1 MRRDQDV
8 TSIMTP
14 ASRGGAEVRRDRRPP
29 TISTRGGGAR
39 RIEHSSPALA
49 PRDTI
54 SCKKR
59 HDGFTE
65 GPTVKGAISMLVLS
79 VEKRGSSAGGG
90 VQTFYSLQVSFCP
103 LALAGNFFF
112 FSFKNQNKKLG
123 KRWFSTEEKE
133 KERLIISF
141 TILHQ
146 CFLFDLCLSK
156 GGFRNLERGQ
166 GLKLMGSVPYLNE
179 QTAWGGASACCI
191 PPGLHQHPMA
201 SQLLSGHMF
210 CFKIKLFQLQIIK
223 REKPNPRDRHAALG
237 ALFPFP
243 LPKGK
248 APRNPPLTLLCSP
261 ERPLQRSAGN

>member
-1 MRRDQDV
+1 
-8 TSIMTP
+8 MTP
-14 ASRGGAEVRRDRRPP
+14 ASRGGAEVRDRRP
-29 TISTRGGGAR
+29 RAR
-39 RIEHSSPALA
+39 RTEHSSPALA
-49 PRDTI
+49 PRDAI
-54 SCKKR
+54 SSKKR

-65 GPTVKGAISMLVLS
+65 GPTVKGVMSMLVSS
-79 VEKRGSSAGGG
+79 VEKGEVQLG
-90 VQTFYSLQVSFCP
+90 VGYGLSTLYRSPFSLGTCRKI
-103 LALAGNFFF
+103 FF

-133 KERLIISF
+133 RERLIISF

-156 GGFRNLERGQ
+156 GGFGNLERGQ

-179 QTAWGGASACCI
+179 QTARGGALACCI

-201 SQLLSGHMF
+201 SQLLSAHMF

-223 REKPNPRDRHAALG
+223 REEPNPRDRHVALG

-243 LPKGK
+243 FPKGK
-248 APRNPPLTLLCSP
+248 APRNPTLTSLCSP

>member
-1 MRRDQDV
+1 M
-8 TSIMTP
+8 
-14 ASRGGAEVRRDRRPP
+14 GADF
-29 TISTRGGGAR
+29 
-39 RIEHSSPALA
+39 LL
-49 PRDTI
+49 
-54 SCKKR
+54 
-59 HDGFTE
+59 FT
-65 GPTVKGAISMLVLS
+65 GLL
-79 VEKRGSSAGGG
+79 
-90 VQTFYSLQVSFCP
+90 LP
-103 LALAGNFFF
+103 LGTCRKFF
-112 FSFKNQNKKLG
+112 FSFLSRIRIKNLERDGFPQRRK
-123 KRWFSTEEKE
+123 KE

-156 GGFRNLERGQ
+156 GGFRNLGRGQ
-166 GLKLMGSVPYLNE
+166 GLKFMGSVPYLNE

-223 REKPNPRDRHAALG
+223 REEPNPRDRHAALG

-248 APRNPPLTLLCSP
+248 APRNPSLTLLCSP